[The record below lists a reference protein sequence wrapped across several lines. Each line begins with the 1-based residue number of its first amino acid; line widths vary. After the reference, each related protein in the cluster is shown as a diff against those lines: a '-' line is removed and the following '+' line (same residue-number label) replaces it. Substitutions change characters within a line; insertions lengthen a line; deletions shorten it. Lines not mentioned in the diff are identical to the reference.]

1 MFGCK
6 LNSQYNEL
14 RVVAGIL
21 RRSTVMCCLQLGL
34 DMTVIGCLDSGA
46 MLVSWCHESTHAS
59 VSVAPLPP
67 LQAAVLLLTTVTA
80 QCTAVSRSHIQTNT
94 HFRSPMQN
102 RAKMSL
108 KISKNMTFEI
118 LFVSELSNL
127 AINIKLQN
135 LQIKLHSVVIVTM
148 LILTMKI
155 FDVLRHF
162 SWHTDHIVE
171 ETTSAENCLDFAR
184 SCEIIPSGDGH

>member
-1 MFGCK
+1 
-6 LNSQYNEL
+6 
-14 RVVAGIL
+14 
-21 RRSTVMCCLQLGL
+21 MCCLQFGL

-46 MLVSWCHESTHAS
+46 MLVLVSWCHECCSSPSSPSSPGSSLAS
-59 VSVAPLPP
+59 HNSYSP
-67 LQAAVLLLTTVTA
+67 
-80 QCTAVSRSHIQTNT
+80 VSRSQLQTNT

-148 LILTMKI
+148 LVLTMKI

-171 ETTSAENCLDFAR
+171 ETTSAENCLDLAR